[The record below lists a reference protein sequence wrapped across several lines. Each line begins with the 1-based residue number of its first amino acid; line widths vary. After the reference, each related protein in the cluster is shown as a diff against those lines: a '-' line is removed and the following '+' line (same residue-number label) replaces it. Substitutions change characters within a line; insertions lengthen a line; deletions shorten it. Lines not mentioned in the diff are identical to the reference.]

1 MQTNRIILTRAMRT
15 SSGELDFRSRF
26 GFRSTTSAF
35 SDFMRCDWMPGDIAH
50 HSGCGFFPKLKMSD
64 LLRFDWPI
72 NLPESSGWL
81 VSDFLRF
88 DWFVPFKL
96 PSDLLLSDFL
106 RFGWLGGI
114 RNASDWLPSDSLLS
128 DWLLRSN
135 KVDSDWF
142 SLINGLSSG

>member
-1 MQTNRIILTRAMRT
+1 
-15 SSGELDFRSRF
+15 
-26 GFRSTTSAF
+26 
-35 SDFMRCDWMPGDIAH
+35 
-50 HSGCGFFPKLKMSD
+50 MSD
-64 LLRFDWPI
+64 LLRFDWLI

-81 VSDFLRF
+81 VSDFLHFDRF
-88 DWFVPFKL
+88 DPFNL

-142 SLINGLSSG
+142 SLINGLVSG